1 MPSTQNFS
9 HTELRCQHCGANDMS
24 MVFLDRLQEIREEF
38 GKPMRVNSGYRCP
51 VHDAALGGK
60 GPHQTGRAIDIGISG
75 SDALVLVELAR
86 GYGMTGIGVKQSGQP
101 HANRYIHMD
110 DLGDGVSGPRPWLWS
125 Y

>member
-1 MPSTQNFS
+1 M
-9 HTELRCQHCGANDMS
+9 MS
-24 MVFLDRLQEIREEF
+24 LAFLNRLQEIREEF

-60 GPHQTGRAIDIGISG
+60 GPHQTGRAVDIGISG
-75 SDALVLVELAR
+75 SDALDLVELAR
-86 GYGMTGIGVKQSGQP
+86 GYGMTGIGIKQSGS
-101 HANRYIHMD
+101 HASRFLHMD